1 MRRKTSNFNPPQAD
15 QTSIGLLID
24 RALEFI
30 EGFRAV
36 FACAPPLE
44 FGPMD
49 STHLAE
55 TDKSGLIKEI
65 TGAPVDVAREAV
77 FDARGG

>member
-1 MRRKTSNFNPPQAD
+1 MN
-15 QTSIGLLID
+15 TSIGLRID
-24 RALEFI
+24 RALEFF

-36 FACAPPLE
+36 FAGAPSLE

-55 TDKSGLIKEI
+55 TDKDGLVKEI
-65 TGAPVDVAREAV
+65 RGAPVDIPREPV
-77 FDARGG
+77 FYTRGGG